1 MQHRKSWVRGA
12 ALVALLALAACGGKG
27 EAELIASAKGYLEK
41 KDPKAAV
48 IELKNALDQNASS
61 AEARFL
67 LGRALL
73 EVGDAAGAE
82 VELKRALDLKHP
94 ESQVVPLRARALL
107 AKGEA
112 RRVTEEYG
120 TTDLADPMQNIELQT
135 TLATAY
141 ASRGMMDDARTAA
154 GKALAISPHYAPAIL
169 VNARLTVAGGN
180 VDGALSA
187 IDSLLQKSPDNVEA
201 LLFKADLVRAAR
213 GDRAAA
219 IELYRKALAAK
230 PDLPEAHAALITT
243 LLSNRDLDG
252 ARAQL
257 AALKKVRPTA
267 QQTQFLEA
275 QIAFS
280 AADYRQARDLI
291 QALLRAAPENVR
303 ALMLAGATELQL
315 GAPSQAESFLARATQ
330 LAPQSIDARR
340 LLAEAYLRMR
350 QPSKALATLQPLLE
364 MKTPLPQALALA
376 AQAHLLE
383 GDTKT
388 AETLFSRAAQLRPD
402 DKRLNA
408 ALALSQIA
416 RGQTDNGFGELQRL
430 AAADEGRSVDMALI
444 TARIQRREFDAAMQA
459 IDALQKKQPDSPVPP
474 HLRGRVHVLKQDLD
488 AARKA
493 FEDAL
498 AKDDKYVPAVGA
510 LAALDM
516 RQGDAAAAQARFAKL
531 IERDP
536 KNVQAM
542 LAMADLKQ
550 RAGAPA
556 SDVNKAYA
564 DAVAA
569 APATDTQARGA
580 QIDHLT
586 RQRDYKGALAAAQ
599 AAVAALPNNVEM
611 LDRLARLQLGTGD
624 RQQALSTYGKIV
636 ALRPDDALGYVG
648 QATTRMQGE
657 EYDAALRDVR
667 RAIEKDADSLQAH
680 RMGIAIAMKQ
690 KRVDEALQL
699 ARQLQQ
705 RRPDDAAGF
714 VAEGEIEASQKRWD
728 AAVAALKKGTIKRDG
743 TAAATG
749 LHSVLVAAQRAGEA
763 GKFADAWLKEHP
775 KDAIFLFYLGDTALR
790 ANNLAQA
797 ESRYVEVMK
806 MQPENAM
813 ALNNVAWLYLR
824 QGKPGARAIAEKA
837 VRNAPNLPAA
847 RDTYAMILAADRAFP
862 QAIEESKRALAL
874 SGDAPGFRLNLA
886 RIYLDAG
893 DKKAARAEL
902 DILTKMGDKFPAQFE
917 VERLIKRAE
926 GS

>member
-1 MQHRKSWVRGA
+1 MQRKSSWTWGA
-12 ALVALLALAACGGKG
+12 VLAAGLALAACGGKG
-27 EAELIASAKGYLEK
+27 EAELIASAKSYLDK

-73 EVGDAAGAE
+73 DVGDAAGAE

-94 ESQVVPLRARALL
+94 EAQVVPLRARALL

-120 TTDLADPMQNIELQT
+120 TTDLSDPMQNIELQT

-141 ASRGMMDDARTAA
+141 ASRGMMDEARTAV
-154 GKALAISPHYAPAIL
+154 GKALAISPHFAPAIL

-187 IDSLLQKSPDNVEA
+187 IDGLLQRAPDNVEA
-201 LLFKADLVRAAR
+201 LLFKADLLRAAR

-219 IELYRKALAAK
+219 IDLYRKALAVK
-230 PDLPEAHAALITT
+230 PDLAEAHAALITT

-257 AALKKVRPTA
+257 GELKKVRPTA

-280 AADYRQARDLI
+280 ASDFRQARDLI
-291 QALLRAAPENVR
+291 QTLLRAAPENVR

-315 GAPSQAESFLARATQ
+315 GAPSQAESFLSRAAQ
-330 LAPQSIDARR
+330 LAPQSIDSRR

-364 MKTPLPQALALA
+364 MKTPLPQVLALA

-388 AETLFSRAAQLRPD
+388 AEALFARAAQMRPD
-402 DKRLNA
+402 DRRLNA

-416 RGQTDNGFGELQRL
+416 RGQADNGFGELQRL
-430 AAADEGRSVDMALI
+430 AAADEGRAVDMALI

-459 IDALQKKQPDSPVPP
+459 IDALQKKQPDSPVPL

-493 FEDAL
+493 FEAAL
-498 AKDDKYVPAVGA
+498 AKDETYVPAVGA

-516 RQGDAAAAQARFAKL
+516 RQGKADAAQARFAKL

-536 KNVQAM
+536 KNVPAM
-542 LAMADLKQ
+542 LALAELKQ

-556 SDVNKAYA
+556 AEVSKAYA
-564 DAVAA
+564 DAVSA
-569 APATDTQARGA
+569 APAADTQARGA
-580 QIDHLT
+580 QVDYLT

-611 LDRLARLQLGTGD
+611 LDRVARLQMSTGD
-624 RQQALSTYGKIV
+624 RQQALSSFGKIV
-636 ALRPDDALGYVG
+636 ALRPDEALGYLG
-648 QATTRMQGE
+648 LANTRMQGE
-657 EYDAALRDVR
+657 EYDAASRDVR
-667 RAIEKDADSLQAH
+667 RAIEKDPDSVPAH
-680 RMGIAIAMKQ
+680 RLGIAIAMRQ
-690 KRVDEALQL
+690 KRTDEALQL

-705 RRPDDAAGF
+705 RRPDDAVGF

-728 AAVAALKKGTIKRDG
+728 ASVAALKKGTIKRDG
-743 TAAATG
+743 TTAATR
-749 LHSVLVAAQRAGEA
+749 LHSVLLAAQRAGEA
-763 GKFADAWLKEHP
+763 GKFADAWLKDHP
-775 KDAIFLFYLGDTALR
+775 KDALFLFHLGDAALQ
-790 ANNLAQA
+790 ANNMAQA

-824 QGKPGARAIAEKA
+824 QGKPGARALAEKA
-837 VRNAPNLPAA
+837 VRNAPTLAAA
-847 RDTYAMILAADRAFP
+847 RDTYAMVLAAERAFP
-862 QAIEESKRALAL
+862 QAIEESRRALAL

-893 DKKAARAEL
+893 DKKAARVEL
-902 DILTKMGDKFPAQFE
+902 DALAKMGDKFPAQFE
-917 VERLIKRAE
+917 VERLLKRTE

>member
-1 MQHRKSWVRGA
+1 MQRKNSWTWGA
-12 ALVALLALAACGGKG
+12 VLAAALALAACSGKG
-27 EAELIASAKGYLEK
+27 EAELIASAKSYLEK

-94 ESQVVPLRARALL
+94 EAQVVPLRARALL

-112 RRVTEEYG
+112 RRLTEEYG
-120 TTDLADPMQNIELQT
+120 TTDLSDPMQNIELQT

-141 ASRGMMDDARTAA
+141 ASRGMMDEARAA
-154 GKALAISPHYAPAIL
+154 VGKALAISPHYAPAVL
-169 VNARLTVAGGN
+169 VNARLTVAGGK
-180 VDGALSA
+180 VDDALAA
-187 IDSLLQKSPDNVEA
+187 IDGLLQRAPDNVEA
-201 LLFKADLVRAAR
+201 LLFKADLLRAAR

-219 IELYRKALAAK
+219 IDLYRKALVVK
-230 PDLPEAHAALITT
+230 PDLAEAHAALITT
-243 LLSNRDLDG
+243 LLGNGDLDG

-257 AALKKVRPTA
+257 GELKKVRPTA

-280 AADYRQARDLI
+280 ATDFRQARDLI
-291 QALLRAAPENVR
+291 QTLLRAAPENVR

-315 GAPSQAESFLARATQ
+315 GAPSQAESFLSRAAQ

-388 AETLFSRAAQLRPD
+388 AEALFARAAQMRPD
-402 DKRLNA
+402 DRRLNA

-416 RGQTDNGFGELQRL
+416 RGQADNGFGELQRL

-459 IDALQKKQPDSPVPP
+459 IDALQKKQPDSPVPL
-474 HLRGRVHVLKQDLD
+474 HLRGRVLVLKQDMD

-493 FEDAL
+493 FEAAL
-498 AKDDKYVPAVGA
+498 AKDDTYVPAVGA

-516 RQGDAAAAQARFAKL
+516 RQGKPDAAQARFAKL

-536 KNVQAM
+536 KNVPAM
-542 LAMADLKQ
+542 LALAELKQ

-556 SDVNKAYA
+556 AEVSKAYA
-564 DAVAA
+564 DAVSA
-569 APATDTQARGA
+569 APAADTQARGA

-611 LDRLARLQLGTGD
+611 LDRLARLQMSTGD
-624 RQQALSTYGKIV
+624 RQQALSSYGKIV
-636 ALRPDDALGYVG
+636 ALRPDEALGYLG
-648 QATTRMQGE
+648 QANARMQGE
-657 EYDAALRDVR
+657 EYDAAIRDVR
-667 RAIEKDADSLQAH
+667 RAIEKDPDSVPAH
-680 RMGIAIAMKQ
+680 RLGIAIAMRQ
-690 KRVDEALQL
+690 KRTDEALQL

-705 RRPDDAAGF
+705 RRPDDAVGF

-728 AAVAALKKGTIKRDG
+728 ASVAALKKGTIKRDG
-743 TAAATG
+743 TTAATR

-763 GKFADAWLKEHP
+763 AKFADAWLKDHP
-775 KDAIFLFYLGDTALR
+775 KDAIFLFHLGDAALQT
-790 ANNLAQA
+790 NNMAQA

-824 QGKPGARAIAEKA
+824 QGKPGARALAEKA
-837 VRNAPNLPAA
+837 VRNAPTLAAA
-847 RDTYAMILAADRAFP
+847 RDTYAMVLAAERAFP

-893 DKKAARAEL
+893 DKKAARVEL
-902 DILTKMGDKFPAQFE
+902 DALAKMGDKFPAQFE
-917 VERLIKRAE
+917 VERLLKRAE
-926 GS
+926 GT

>member
-1 MQHRKSWVRGA
+1 MQRKNSWTWGA
-12 ALVALLALAACGGKG
+12 VLAAALALAACSGKG
-27 EAELIASAKGYLEK
+27 EAELIASAKSYLEK

-94 ESQVVPLRARALL
+94 EAQVVPLRARALL

-112 RRVTEEYG
+112 RRLTEEYG
-120 TTDLADPMQNIELQT
+120 TTDLSDPMQNIELQT

-141 ASRGMMDDARTAA
+141 ASRGMMDEARAA
-154 GKALAISPHYAPAIL
+154 VGKALAISPHYAPAVL
-169 VNARLTVAGGN
+169 VNARLTVAGGK
-180 VDGALSA
+180 VDDALAA
-187 IDSLLQKSPDNVEA
+187 IDSLLQRAPDDVEA
-201 LLFKADLVRAAR
+201 LLFKADLLRAAR

-219 IELYRKALAAK
+219 IDLYRKALAVK
-230 PDLPEAHAALITT
+230 PDLAEAHAALITT
-243 LLSNRDLDG
+243 LLGNGDLDG

-257 AALKKVRPTA
+257 GELKKVRPTA

-280 AADYRQARDLI
+280 ATDFRQARDLI
-291 QALLRAAPENVR
+291 QTLLRAAPENVR

-315 GAPSQAESFLARATQ
+315 GAPSQAESFLSRAAQ

-388 AETLFSRAAQLRPD
+388 AEALFARAAQMRPD
-402 DKRLNA
+402 DRRLNA

-416 RGQTDNGFGELQRL
+416 RGQADNGFGELQRL

-459 IDALQKKQPDSPVPP
+459 IDALQKKQPDSPVPL
-474 HLRGRVHVLKQDLD
+474 HLRGRVLVLKQDMD

-493 FEDAL
+493 FEAAL
-498 AKDDKYVPAVGA
+498 AKDDAYVPAVGA

-516 RQGDAAAAQARFAKL
+516 RQGKPDAAQARFAKL

-536 KNVQAM
+536 KNVPAM
-542 LAMADLKQ
+542 LALAELKQ

-556 SDVNKAYA
+556 AEVSKAYA
-564 DAVAA
+564 DAVSA
-569 APATDTQARGA
+569 APAADTQARGA

-611 LDRLARLQLGTGD
+611 LDRLARLQMSTGD
-624 RQQALSTYGKIV
+624 RQQALSSYGKIV
-636 ALRPDDALGYVG
+636 ALRPDEALGYLG
-648 QATTRMQGE
+648 QANARMQGE
-657 EYDAALRDVR
+657 EYDAAIRDVR
-667 RAIEKDADSLQAH
+667 RAIEKDPDSVPAH
-680 RMGIAIAMKQ
+680 RLGIAIAMRQ
-690 KRVDEALQL
+690 KRTDEALQL

-705 RRPDDAAGF
+705 RRPDDAVGF

-728 AAVAALKKGTIKRDG
+728 ASVAALKKGTIKRDG
-743 TAAATG
+743 TTAATR

-763 GKFADAWLKEHP
+763 AKFADAWLKDHP
-775 KDAIFLFYLGDTALR
+775 KDAIFLFHLGDAALQT
-790 ANNLAQA
+790 NNMAQA

-824 QGKPGARAIAEKA
+824 QGKPGARALAEKA
-837 VRNAPNLPAA
+837 VRNAPTLAAA
-847 RDTYAMILAADRAFP
+847 RDTYAMVLAAERAFP

-893 DKKAARAEL
+893 DKKAARVEL
-902 DILTKMGDKFPAQFE
+902 DALAKMGDKFPAQFE
-917 VERLIKRAE
+917 VERLLKRAE
-926 GS
+926 GT